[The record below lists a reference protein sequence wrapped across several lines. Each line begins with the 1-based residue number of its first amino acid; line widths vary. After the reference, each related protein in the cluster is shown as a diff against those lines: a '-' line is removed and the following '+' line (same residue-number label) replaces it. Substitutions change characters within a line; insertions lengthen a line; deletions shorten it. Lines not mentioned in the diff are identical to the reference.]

1 MANTTTNHRFESARI
16 HARNAY
22 AFTLMGGNATNR
34 AEGLGW
40 YPTIAAEVAEVG
52 QRAGWTMPVA
62 ASVFSAFS
70 PRCSVAQNRRKY
82 REFAAG
88 GTPAG
93 LSSHVDAARRC
104 VAMGFDGLNGPKT
117 NAFARAVAGDADAV
131 VIDSWMSRM
140 AGWSESPTAI
150 QYRAAV
156 AAIRELAAEWGMEPR
171 AMQAWLWCI
180 ERGKAW

>member
-1 MANTTTNHRFESARI
+1 MANTTTTNRFESART

-22 AFTLMGGNATNR
+22 AFTLLGGTAANR
-34 AEGLGW
+34 ADGMGW
-40 YPTIAAEVAEVG
+40 YPTIAAEVAEVATV
-52 QRAGWTMPVA
+52 AGWSMPVA

-70 PRCSVAQNRRKY
+70 PRCSVAQNRRKF

-88 GTPAG
+88 RTPNG
-93 LSSHVDAARRC
+93 LRAHVDAARRC
-104 VAMGFDGLNGPKT
+104 VVQGFDALNGPKT

-131 VIDSWMSRM
+131 VIDSWMSRI
-140 AGWSESPTAI
+140 AGWGESPTMI
-150 QYRAAV
+150 QYRAAA

>member
-1 MANTTTNHRFESARI
+1 MSATIRFNSARA

-22 AFTLMGGNATNR
+22 AFTLLGGNAANR
-34 AEGLGW
+34 AEGEAW
-40 YPTIAAEVAEVG
+40 YPTIAAEVAAIG
-52 QRAGWTMPVA
+52 TRAGWSMPVA

-70 PRCSVAQNRRKY
+70 PRCSVAQNRRKFA
-82 REFAAG
+82 EFAAG
-88 GTPAG
+88 GEPRG
-93 LSSHVDAARRC
+93 LRSHLDAARRC
-104 VAMGFDGLNGPKT
+104 VVQGFEGLNGPKT

-140 AGWSESPTAI
+140 AGWGESPTTI
-150 QYRAAV
+150 QYRAAA
-156 AAIRELAAEWGMEPR
+156 AAIRDLAAEWGMEPR

>member
-1 MANTTTNHRFESARI
+1 MSAHARFISARA

-22 AFTLMGGNATNR
+22 ALTLLGGNAANR

-52 QRAGWTMPVA
+52 HAAGWSMPVA

-70 PRCSVAQNRRKY
+70 PRCSVQQNRRKF
-82 REFAAG
+82 RVFASG
-88 GTPAG
+88 GTPNG
-93 LSSHVDAARRC
+93 LRAHVDAARRC
-104 VAMGFDGLNGPKT
+104 VVQGFDALNGPKT

-131 VIDSWMSRM
+131 VIDSWMSRI
-140 AGWSESPTAI
+140 AGWGESPTTI
-150 QYRAAV
+150 QYRAAA
-156 AAIRELAAEWGMEPR
+156 AAIRERAAEWGMEPR
-171 AMQAWLWCI
+171 AMQAWIWCI